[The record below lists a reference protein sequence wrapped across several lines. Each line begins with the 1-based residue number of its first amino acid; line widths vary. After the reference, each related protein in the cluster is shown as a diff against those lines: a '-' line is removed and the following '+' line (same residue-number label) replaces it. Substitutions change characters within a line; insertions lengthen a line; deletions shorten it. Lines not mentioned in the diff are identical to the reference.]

1 MPQAT
6 AHAISRDGG
15 RQSSISRKEQPAG
28 RSPCRSAIER
38 QFALLATSPEIGRP
52 LADLPQLHELLIG
65 FGDSDYVALYRHDP
79 STNAVY
85 VLAFRQQKQAG
96 Y

>member
-1 MPQAT
+1 MQVSHRAAIRT
-6 AHAISRDGG
+6 AGNQPRD
-15 RQSSISRKEQPAG
+15 RP
-28 RSPCRSAIER
+28 P
-38 QFALLATSPEIGRP
+38 TRP